1 MYKNLPSGIKI
12 SISRSITTAFEHYM
26 ASIGWEEDRFDM
38 NDFIFFWRAYSEEQG
53 TWFAKIDPE
62 VKEDAGFH
70 EAIAKK
76 INETIE
82 KIVSE
87 PVSEDLAA
95 SIEIKQEKL
104 GTSYQ
109 YGCKAE
115 AQYIDHLLKE
125 MEK

>member
-12 SISRSITTAFEHYM
+12 SITRSISTAFEHYM
-26 ASIGWEEDRFDM
+26 ASIDWEEDRFDM

-53 TWFAKIDPE
+53 TWFAKVEPE
-62 VKEDAGFH
+62 VKEDPGFH

-82 KIVSE
+82 KIISE

-115 AQYIDHLLKE
+115 AQYVEQRLKE